1 MGNIIDLTGHK
12 YGRLTVLEL
21 DYVNKK
27 GKTYWSCLCECGN
40 HITIQSGNLRNGN
53 TKSCGCYNKEKVSE
67 RSRIDLTGKI
77 FGRLKVLK
85 IEHLNKE
92 LYWLCECLNDGNLL
106 IVRASQLKNGKTK
119 SCGCF
124 QKEIVSKRSFINL
137 IDKKFGFLTIIE
149 LAYMDKNRGA
159 FWKCQCSRDGN
170 YIITSSSS
178 LKSGNTKSCGCLS
191 ESWIASELKKY
202 FKKKYGAEIE
212 YKIFKNIKTNKF
224 LPFDIF
230 LPKENI
236 YIEIHGQHHY
246 KIHRWHYLQAKKN
259 NTSVNQEFYYQKI
272 KDYMK
277 KMFAKINGIY
287 IEIDLRKII
296 VPEDAIMQINKII
309 KNKIKTRIFHLLTFW
324 V

>member
-40 HITIQSGNLRNGN
+40 HITIQSGNLR
-53 TKSCGCYNKEKVSE
+53 
-67 RSRIDLTGKI
+67 
-77 FGRLKVLK
+77 
-85 IEHLNKE
+85 
-92 LYWLCECLNDGNLL
+92 
-106 IVRASQLKNGKTK
+106 
-119 SCGCF
+119 
-124 QKEIVSKRSFINL
+124 
-137 IDKKFGFLTIIE
+137 DKKFGFLTIIE

-191 ESWIASELKKY
+191 ESWIASEIKKY

-236 YIEIHGQHHY
+236 YIAIHGQHHY
-246 KIHRWHYLQAKKN
+246 KINRWHYLQAKKN